1 MVDRIVP
8 AATPATLDEIAAALG
23 GVRDE
28 CAIACEPFIQWV
40 VEDNFTAGR
49 PAWEQAGVQLVSDVL
64 PFEHMKL
71 RMLNGSHSFWLTSVA
86 RAATAISTSAWRM
99 STTAAPPCG

>member
-71 RMLNGSHSFWLTSVA
+71 RMLNGSHSFPLTSVT
-86 RAATAISTSAWRM
+86 RRL
-99 STTAAPPCG
+99 PLYQRVHGG